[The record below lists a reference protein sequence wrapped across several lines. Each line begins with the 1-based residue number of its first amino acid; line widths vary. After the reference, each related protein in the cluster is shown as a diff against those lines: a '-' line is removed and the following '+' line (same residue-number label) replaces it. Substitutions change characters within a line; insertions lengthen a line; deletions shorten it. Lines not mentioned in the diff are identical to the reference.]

1 VKITDS
7 LEGVRRLFLDTAPVI
22 YFVEQHPKYFAAV
35 REVFKLLQ
43 NSFLVGVASPITLAE
58 CLVRPYSLGQT
69 QLQQNFIEL
78 LTDNNNIE
86 FVLIDKQNVIL
97 EAAQI
102 RGRYNIQLPDAFQI
116 AVALA
121 ARCDVFLTNDA
132 ILKRI
137 TELRVLVLEDFKT
150 IE

>member
-1 VKITDS
+1 MKITDS

-22 YFVEQHPKYFAAV
+22 YFVEQHPQYFAAV
-35 REVFKLLQ
+35 REVFELLQ
-43 NSFLVGVASPITLAE
+43 NSFLMGVASPITLAE

-69 QLQQNFIEL
+69 QLQQDFIEL
-78 LTDNNNIE
+78 ITDNNNIE

-102 RGRYNIQLPDAFQI
+102 RARYNIQLPDAFQI

-137 TELRVLVLEDFKT
+137 TELPVLVLEDFKIT
-150 IE
+150 E